1 MIILKK
7 EKNYRIIA
15 EKNKFNG
22 LYDIYNQGCQVF
34 GGWDSILLNEKL
46 TYTQVKYLKEKI
58 ANM

>member
-22 LYDIYNQGCQVF
+22 LYDVYNQGRQIF
-34 GGWDSILLNEKL
+34 GGWDSILLNERL
-46 TYTQVKYLKEKI
+46 TYTQIKYLKEKI

>member
-22 LYDIYNQGCQVF
+22 LYDIYNQGRMIF
-34 GGWDSILLNEKL
+34 GGWDSILLKERLTKQQVENLKL
-46 TYTQVKYLKEKI
+46 AIDNL
-58 ANM
+58 